1 MNLFTSYD
9 LIITPL
15 SDIHIGTGR
24 TLLPY
29 EYTVKNGYYYEID
42 TMKIYKQLNPAQKQ
56 QFSKFAEKNMVD
68 LRKFVMDV
76 YKEEMGYNIKMKA

>member
-9 LIITPL
+9 LIIKPL

-56 QFSKFAEKNMVD
+56 QFSKFAEKTW
-68 LRKFVMDV
+68 
-76 YKEEMGYNIKMKA
+76 